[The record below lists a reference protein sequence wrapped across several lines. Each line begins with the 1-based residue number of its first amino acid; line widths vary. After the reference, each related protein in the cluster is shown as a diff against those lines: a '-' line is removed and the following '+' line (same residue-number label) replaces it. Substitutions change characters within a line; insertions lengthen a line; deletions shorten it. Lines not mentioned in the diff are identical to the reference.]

1 MEPYPPGS
9 AIRHSGP
16 LRFRLPHRPH
26 ESGCGGCNVERHAGF
41 VCQRDTVA
49 GFEGM
54 QDAARAPFARIAPV
68 NPLTPLS
75 K

>member
-1 MEPYPPGS
+1 
-9 AIRHSGP
+9 
-16 LRFRLPHRPH
+16 
-26 ESGCGGCNVERHAGF
+26 VERHAGF